1 MSEQSWG
8 HCPYEGFVYVL
19 RVLSS
24 AAHGDRKTLN
34 SRFDNVHSRPIL
46 VPGCQRI
53 LPDFILYHSEA

>member
-1 MSEQSWG
+1 MG
-8 HCPYEGFVYVL
+8 IARMRDLYVF

-34 SRFDNVHSRPIL
+34 SRVDNVHSRPIL

>member
-1 MSEQSWG
+1 M
-8 HCPYEGFVYVL
+8 YVL

-53 LPDFILYHSEA
+53 LPQARFHLVPFRGLGVVEGGCG